1 MNFINVICQKKS
13 VKLIPS
19 MEYSFFLHK
28 TLFCLLTF
36 RFVDDNEEKYIK
48 RLADAVAIKS
58 VSTWPETRS
67 EVRKMVENV
76 AKVW

>member
-1 MNFINVICQKKS
+1 M
-13 VKLIPS
+13 
-19 MEYSFFLHK
+19 
-28 TLFCLLTF
+28 
-36 RFVDDNEEKYIK
+36 DDNEEKYIK